1 MFNCQTH
8 RLRKSS
14 TWPAWRWCRLR
25 ISADLELLNYI
36 WCKLFG
42 KSLRQLKKSDVWAI
56 PSWWLSLFLKR
67 IHYGSP
73 QLSSAWHRGHVSQS
87 VQNGV
92 EKLKWSGFGLL
103 PAKYHKTRNRLQ
115 GSVGQFRVTWMNGWT
130 MIKFSFCLIQR
141 KCSIP

>member
-1 MFNCQTH
+1 MFDCQTH

-56 PSWWLSLFLKR
+56 PSWWVFTLSKTHSLRFPTV
-67 IHYGSP
+67 I
-73 QLSSAWHRGHVSQS
+73 AWYRGHVCQS
-87 VQNGV
+87 VRNGV
-92 EKLKWSGFGLL
+92 EKLKWSGFRSLL
-103 PAKYHKTRNRLQ
+103 ARYHKTRNRLHR
-115 GSVGQFRVTWMNGWT
+115 SVGQFRVTWMNGWT

-141 KCSIP
+141 QCSIP